1 MTYRNTGGNYMG
13 RTKGRM
19 MFKANRKEVTV
30 TFRCTKELDKK
41 IEEKTKRM
49 GENRSQFLSDCVEIG
64 LKRRTRYDKGKG
76 RSLVEMQEAMN
87 QMIRTLTP
95 EQEDEKAQILE
106 LEERMMK
113 LWDF

>member
-1 MTYRNTGGNYMG
+1 MG

-49 GENRSQFLSDCVEIG
+49 GENRSQFLSDCV
-64 LKRRTRYDKGKG
+64 
-76 RSLVEMQEAMN
+76 
-87 QMIRTLTP
+87 
-95 EQEDEKAQILE
+95 
-106 LEERMMK
+106 
-113 LWDF
+113 